1 MRDVNAGWLIRY
13 IHANGASF
21 FFICMYLH
29 IGKALYYGSYR
40 TPRVLVWSI
49 GVIILVLTMA
59 TAFMGYIKIAQN
71 HLNKLKGNNKIYN
84 VYK

>member
-29 IGKALYYGSYR
+29 IGKALYYGSYKQ
-40 TPRVLVWSI
+40 PRVMLWVI
-49 GVIILVLTMA
+49 GVIIFILTMA
-59 TAFMGYIKIAQN
+59 IAFMGYCLVYGQMS
-71 HLNKLKGNNKIYN
+71 HWGDLNLASYEL
-84 VYK
+84 